1 MRRALVKGIL
11 FSAMT
16 MFASCATLPGPEIA
30 RTSFYKNAH
39 QIQFEYPS
47 SWRLDDMSKSYGSL
61 DEAEKEGASYI
72 QVYSYDP
79 VNVQNPADP
88 VSRSQIKIAILFKR
102 NLDNL
107 DYSKVLARIEDRMLE
122 KTVFRVNGK
131 VAYKVIYWT
140 TNEETSGRLDVLS
153 IEYLD
158 QDLYARFLCYPWNSA
173 YVKEFEALAR
183 SFRYKGR

>member
-1 MRRALVKGIL
+1 MVRGIL

-16 MFASCATLPGPEIA
+16 MFASCATQPGPEVA
-30 RTSFYKNAH
+30 RTSTYRNAH
-39 QIQFEYPS
+39 HIQLEYPS
-47 SWRLDDMSKSYGSL
+47 SWQLDDMSKSYGSL
-61 DEAEKEGASYI
+61 DDAEKEGASYI

-79 VNVQNPADP
+79 TNVQNPTDP
-88 VSRSQIKIAILFKR
+88 VSQSQVKVAILFKR

-107 DYSKVLARIEDRMLE
+107 DYSKVLGGMEDRIVE

-131 VAYKVIYWT
+131 IAYKVLSWI
-140 TNEETSGRLDVLS
+140 TNEETHGRLEMLS

-158 QDLYARFLCYPWNSA
+158 QDLYVRFLCYPWNSV
-173 YVKEFEALAR
+173 YLKEFEALAR